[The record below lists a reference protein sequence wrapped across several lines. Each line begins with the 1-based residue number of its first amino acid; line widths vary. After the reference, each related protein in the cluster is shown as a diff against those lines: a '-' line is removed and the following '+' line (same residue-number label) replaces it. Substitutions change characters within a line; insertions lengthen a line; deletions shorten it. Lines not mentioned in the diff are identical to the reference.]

1 MTDLNKTESQPVDD
15 EPIHGWFG
23 LSYSSYLVVPRT
35 LLQSM
40 PADWQA
46 AFVDLL
52 DEMNEALH
60 AVPQAEVYEVIAGTE
75 ALVEDLTP
83 AQRAEVGI
91 GCDMDGEGHFTY
103 YDRLG
108 NELDGQ
114 DRAVLPTGDPVP
126 GYQRGRTRVPVDREA
141 YAARA
146 LRSLGRRSGLNT

>member
-1 MTDLNKTESQPVDD
+1 MPEITTEPEVESRTPDD
-15 EPIHGWFG
+15 EAIHRWFG

-35 LLQSM
+35 MLQSM
-40 PADWQA
+40 PGAWQV

-52 DEMNEALH
+52 DEMNEAFH
-60 AVPQAEVYEVIAGTE
+60 AVSQAEVYEVIAGTP

-103 YDRLG
+103 YDRRG
-108 NELDGQ
+108 NELEGH

-126 GYQRGRTRVPVDREA
+126 DYQRGRTLVPIDYEA
-141 YAARA
+141 YAARG
-146 LRSLGRRSGLNT
+146 LRSLGRRSA